1 MSRFKM
7 VISYDGTKFL
17 GWQIQKEGRTVQNTI
32 EDALKIISG
41 GEERII
47 VHGSGRTDAG
57 VHALAQVAHFDFNTK
72 LKVKDI
78 KNALNANLPKDCR
91 IIDVNRV
98 PSDFHSRFDAKVRYY
113 KYQCYLGE
121 SILFRNQCWVVNKA
135 NVQSLNDVASQLIGV
150 HDFLSFC
157 KYREEMKDTR
167 CEVFDSQWL
176 IDHNMIIFRI
186 SANRFLHHMI
196 RYLVGTMIAVC
207 DGRLTKKDFSL
218 LLNKPKKNV
227 RIFKA
232 PPQGLIFEKVI
243 YDK

>member
-1 MSRFKM
+1 M
-7 VISYDGTKFL
+7 
-17 GWQIQKEGRTVQNTI
+17 
-32 EDALKIISG
+32 
-41 GEERII
+41 
-47 VHGSGRTDAG
+47 
-57 VHALAQVAHFDFNTK
+57 
-72 LKVKDI
+72 
-78 KNALNANLPKDCR
+78 
-91 IIDVNRV
+91 
-98 PSDFHSRFDAKVRYY
+98 
-113 KYQCYLGE
+113 
-121 SILFRNQCWVVNKA
+121 FRNQCWVVDKA
-135 NVQSLNDVASQLIGV
+135 NVKSLNDIASQLIGV

-157 KYREEMKDTR
+157 KYRVEMKDTR

-207 DGRLTKKDFSL
+207 DGRFTKKDFQL